1 MWYITDKSISVAVR
15 RKSDDPFIQMEVFMG
30 KDDSG
35 VREGTEQKGTKHKSK
50 GNNDSKR
57 TDTKIKDSQLSE
69 QARRIAKN
77 KISFIRHLIT
87 YVAVILV
94 LALINN
100 VTHAGRQ
107 WWLWVALFWGIGVF
121 FNFLNAFIF
130 KGGGLKK
137 LEEEMTQKEL
147 ERLKNG
153 GK

>member
-1 MWYITDKSISVAVR
+1 
-15 RKSDDPFIQMEVFMG
+15 MG
-30 KDDSG
+30 KDDAEA
-35 VREGTEQKGTKHKSK
+35 RKDAKQKDIKQK
-50 GNNDSKR
+50 
-57 TDTKIKDSQLSE
+57 DTKIEDTQLSE

-77 KISFIRHLIT
+77 KISFFRHLIT

-121 FNFLNAFIF
+121 FNFINAFIF

-137 LEEEMTQKEL
+137 LEEEITQKEL

>member
-1 MWYITDKSISVAVR
+1 
-15 RKSDDPFIQMEVFMG
+15 MG
-30 KDDSG
+30 KDDSEA
-35 VREGTEQKGTKHKSK
+35 RKDAKQKDIKQKETKQK
-50 GNNDSKR
+50 
-57 TDTKIKDSQLSE
+57 DTKIEDTQLSE
-69 QARRIAKN
+69 QARRVAKN
-77 KISFIRHLIT
+77 KISFVRHLIT